1 MSAIAVDPTG
11 SRVLTGGYDY
21 VVRMYDFQG
30 MDSRLRSF
38 RQVEPSEGHQIRAL
52 SWSPTADQFLAVT
65 GSAQA
70 KIYDRDGFT
79 LGEFVKGDMY
89 IRDLKN
95 TKGHISGLTGGHWH
109 PKDRETALTSS
120 EDGSL
125 RIWDV
130 TNFKTQKQVS
140 ILKDSEQSFI
150 TSIPKVD
157 SGFMVFSFVVHS
169 FILQI
174 RILSFPVAFRNAEEI
189 QDTKLF
195 RILCTKFLA
204 YYWSLYTPSWQRM
217 NLVLSNSSYSLPLF
231 VKVMCFDAL

>member
-1 MSAIAVDPTG
+1 VSAIAVDPTG

-21 VVRMYDFQG
+21 SVRMFDFQG
-30 MDSRLRSF
+30 MNSSLRSF
-38 RQVEPSEGHQIRAL
+38 RQLEPSEGHQLRAL
-52 SWSPTADQFLAVT
+52 SWSPTADQFIAVT

-120 EDGSL
+120 EDGSI

-130 TNFKTQKQVS
+130 TNFKSQKQVNNASMLPGYFYQFS
-140 ILKDSEQSFI
+140 IS
-150 TSIPKVD
+150 
-157 SGFMVFSFVVHS
+157 
-169 FILQI
+169 
-174 RILSFPVAFRNAEEI
+174 
-189 QDTKLF
+189 KLLN
-195 RILCTKFLA
+195 I
-204 YYWSLYTPSWQRM
+204 
-217 NLVLSNSSYSLPLF
+217 
-231 VKVMCFDAL
+231 